1 MPVKIFTGYL
11 LDVEK
16 KMSKWMDENVNSINL
31 KPKLY
36 TTQMISQ
43 DGTQTEY
50 FVVLHYFIKLN

>member
-11 LDVEK
+11 IDVEK
-16 KMSKWMDENVNSINL
+16 KMSTWMDENIDSSCPE
-31 KPKLY
+31 PKLY
-36 TTQMISQ
+36 TAQMISQ